1 MLPPPLLYDTL
12 WQHARCAIARTVMD
26 RMTTAANPTTS
37 SHKCGMYCVTCK
49 ADGKTPFYT
58 THTQAM
64 RCYGEPNLWPQ
75 CPPEPCGCEENV
87 VGFCDFDFGST
98 GKCEACSG
106 FSARSDCG
114 RAGLPAAGAKDCSSR
129 CFGETEGAMQYA
141 GATSCVALH
150 STKICVTLR

>member
-1 MLPPPLLYDTL
+1 MLPPLLYDTL

-106 FSARSDCG
+106 FSARSTVAEPGC
-114 RAGLPAAGAKDCSSR
+114 LPPVLRIVAAGASVRLKAPCSMR
-129 CFGETEGAMQYA
+129 VQP
-141 GATSCVALH
+141 V
-150 STKICVTLR
+150 V